1 MDINSIKGLV
11 PVERKLLTSG
21 FDSLD
26 TLEKNQLVSQIAKK
40 EGKMYYEITED
51 YILEYHKN
59 LKIDVLRQI
68 CNDKIINGFTASN
81 GHTYRTNRDDQLNMI
96 GQKVELMADESIT
109 TVSWKTEDAG
119 YIDHTR
125 EEWLQVYKE
134 GYEHKETNLLK
145 YNTLK
150 QQVRDAKTHDEV
162 LAISWE

>member
-21 FDSLD
+21 FASLD
-26 TLEKNQLVSQIAKK
+26 MIEKNQLVSQIAKK

-59 LKIDVLRQI
+59 LKIDVLSQM
-68 CNDKIINGFTASN
+68 CNEAIINGFTASN
-81 GHTYRTNRDDQLNMI
+81 GHTYRTNRDDQINMMGKKI
-96 GQKVELMADESIT
+96 ELMEDASIT
-109 TVSWKTEDAG
+109 TVAWKTEDVG

-134 GYEHKETNLLK
+134 SFEHKETNLLK

-150 QQVRDAKTHDEV
+150 QQVRDAQTHEEV
-162 LAISWE
+162 LAVSWE